1 MDIFAEMKK
10 FSLIIFASLVVL
22 IAFIN
27 AGNIPVGKNSEA
39 IRHVENTDTFCAS
52 ANPSQTDFE
61 RSNSYSV
68 HSAWNNCRYHTAAV
82 DLHSSATFRIT
93 GLAFSACLAEE
104 QGEPRVKQYLQE
116 IYPSHNFW

>member
-10 FSLIIFASLVVL
+10 FSLTIFASLVVL

-27 AGNIPVGKNSEA
+27 AGNSEA

-52 ANPSQTDFE
+52 SNSSQTDFE
-61 RSNSYSV
+61 RSHSYSI
-68 HSAWNNCRYHTAAV
+68 HSAWNNCRHHAATS

-93 GLAFSACLAEE
+93 GLAYSACLAEE